1 METSR
6 NERQKRFCLPIS
18 EVVSFLS
25 KELNQTLEETII
37 SLLRIERQLPK
48 PIPVYRENIFGDY
61 EEVKTSLT
69 EIIGNNP
76 LKIDFQELIT
86 KPNNISDTYFRT
98 DYLNEI
104 EEIKEK
110 GLLPIDKKVIALVR
124 TLEVYQTHRIVTTEE
139 MEQIRH
145 GLQTTQE
152 NYEYE
157 CQLLK
162 EKITYLESQM
172 LQSDNVVI
180 AQQQNQIINLEHYIE
195 HYIPQSLE
203 DKEKRLDE
211 LLKSLEDFEIEKQQ
225 LEYFDENN
233 ITVFEEM
240 ETLKSNLNK
249 ANSEIQRLKEK
260 TYEEK
265 TKNSVFHLIYEMK
278 GILLNQEI
286 TGSLFSNSDNDNS
299 SKKPSQSMLA
309 EYIAQKKLRNLS
321 KRNIDDIFARAN
333 KIDD

>member
-195 HYIPQSLE
+195 HYMPQSLE

>member
-76 LKIDFQELIT
+76 LKIDFQELIA

-104 EEIKEK
+104 EDIKEK

-124 TLEVYQTHRIVTTEE
+124 TLEVYETYRIVTTEE
-139 MEQIRH
+139 MQQIRH
-145 GLQTTQE
+145 GFKTTQE

-162 EKITYLESQM
+162 EKITHLESQM

-195 HYIPQSLE
+195 HYMPQSLE

-225 LEYFDENN
+225 LEYFNENN

-260 TYEEK
+260 ISEEK

-299 SKKPSQSMLA
+299 PKKPSQSMLA